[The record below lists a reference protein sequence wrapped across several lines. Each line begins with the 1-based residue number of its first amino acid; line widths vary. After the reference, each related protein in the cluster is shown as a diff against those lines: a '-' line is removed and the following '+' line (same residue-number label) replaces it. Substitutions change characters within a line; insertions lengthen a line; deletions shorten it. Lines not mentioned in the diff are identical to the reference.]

1 LNPYGILG
9 WSAIVSKLLYVL
21 VILLSLIPRRI
32 GLHLGEGL
40 GAGIFCLLKR
50 RRDIALKNLTTAFGD
65 QLDDRERW
73 DLARKCF
80 QGIGRHFFEAVYLFR
95 TDAEKVKTYVRFSGL
110 EHFHQAAAQGKGVAF
125 LTGHFGCWELMAVS
139 FGFVCAP
146 LVVVVK
152 PLDFEPAE
160 RLARRVREI
169 SGNQVVTKERSMRV
183 LIKLLR
189 EKKNLGILMDQNIDW
204 KDGVFVDFFGRR
216 ACTNKGLALLVLS
229 TGAPVVPGFMIY
241 EGNGHY
247 RLELQPSVPWLD
259 FGDRT
264 KNIEENTAQ
273 YNRVIEAMA
282 RRYPDHYFWVHQ
294 RWKTRPYQPWPREE
308 EKR

>member
-1 LNPYGILG
+1 
-9 WSAIVSKLLYVL
+9 
-21 VILLSLIPRRI
+21 
-32 GLHLGEGL
+32 
-40 GAGIFCLLKR
+40 
-50 RRDIALKNLTTAFGD
+50 
-65 QLDDRERW
+65 
-73 DLARKCF
+73 
-80 QGIGRHFFEAVYLFR
+80 
-95 TDAEKVKTYVRFSGL
+95 
-110 EHFHQAAAQGKGVAF
+110 
-125 LTGHFGCWELMAVS
+125 M
-139 FGFVCAP
+139 
-146 LVVVVK
+146 VVK

-160 RLARRVREI
+160 RLSRTLREI
-169 SGNQVVTKERSMRV
+169 SGNRVVSKERSMRV

-229 TGAPVVPGFMIY
+229 TGAPVVPGFMVY

-247 RLELQPSVPWLD
+247 RLELQPPVPWLE

-308 EKR
+308 GKR

>member
-1 LNPYGILG
+1 MYR
-9 WSAIVSKLLYVL
+9 LLYAL
-21 VILLSLIPRRI
+21 VILFSLIPRKI
-32 GLHLGEGL
+32 GLRLGEGL
-40 GAGIFCLLKR
+40 GTGFYHLLKR
-50 RRDIALKNLTTAFGD
+50 RREIAFRNLTTAFGD
-65 QLDDRERW
+65 QKTEAERW
-73 DLARKCF
+73 TLVKQCF
-80 QGIGRHFFEAVYLFR
+80 RGIGRHFFEAVYLFR
-95 TDAEKVKTYVRFSGL
+95 YDADRVKKYVRFTGV
-110 EHFHQAAAQGKGVAF
+110 EHYQQAKAQGKGIAF
-125 LTGHFGCWELMAVS
+125 LTGHFGCWELMPIS
-139 FGFVCAP
+139 FGYFFEPTYVI
-146 LVVVVK
+146 VK

-160 RLARRVREI
+160 KLSRTLREI
-169 SGNQVVTKERSMRV
+169 SGNRVVSKERSMRV

-229 TGAPVVPGFMIY
+229 TGAPVVPGFMVY
-241 EGNGHY
+241 EGNGRY
-247 RLELQPSVPWLD
+247 RLELQPPVPWLE

-308 EKR
+308 EG

>member
-1 LNPYGILG
+1 MYR
-9 WSAIVSKLLYVL
+9 LLYVL
-21 VILLSLIPRRI
+21 VILLSLIPRKI
-32 GLHLGEGL
+32 GLFLGEGL
-40 GAGIFCLLKR
+40 GTGLFHLLKR
-50 RRDIALKNLTTAFGD
+50 RRQIAFQNVTTAFGD
-65 QLDDRERW
+65 QKSEAERW
-73 DLARKCF
+73 NLVKQCF

-95 TDAEKVKTYVRFSGL
+95 YSAERVKKYVRFTGI
-110 EHFHQAAAQGKGVAF
+110 EHYQAAKAQGKGIAF
-125 LTGHFGCWELMAVS
+125 LTGHFGCWELMPIS
-139 FGFVCAP
+139 FGYFFEPTYVI
-146 LVVVVK
+146 VK

-160 RLARRVREI
+160 KLSRALREV
-169 SGNQVVTKERSMRV
+169 SGNRVVSKERSMRV

-229 TGAPVVPGFMIY
+229 TGAPVVPGFMVY

-247 RLELQPSVPWLD
+247 RLELQPPVPWLEFD
-259 FGDRT
+259 DRT

-273 YNRVIEAMA
+273 YNRVIETMA

-308 EKR
+308 R